1 MKILGQSSEEEMII
15 EYLRAEIS
23 SKRFSDN
30 VREAMKR
37 LGLNERIVLSADLQ
51 SQEENEKRRELL
63 GAVRGHGRDESMF
76 ERFPAVTDWK
86 LCSFSQ
92 NDLEK
97 IRYIHYSYWSEL
109 AGGTHRPTDAA
120 ERIRGGVCVYGQ
132 SNEGFIRAASHIRNG
147 GAFPTMFFL
156 TADYEDFV
164 IVEGH
169 LRMTA
174 YAMALEY
181 FKDIKVIVGKCAG
194 EELEEWM

>member
-1 MKILGQSSEEEMII
+1 MKILGPSSEQEMII

-37 LGLNERIVLSADLQ
+37 LGLDERIVLSADLQ

-63 GAVRGHGRDESMF
+63 GAVRGYGRDESMF

-109 AGGTHRPTDAA
+109 SGGTHRPTDAA

-147 GAFPTMFFL
+147 GFFPTMFFL
-156 TADYEDFV
+156 TADFEDFV

-169 LRMTA
+169 QRMTA
-174 YAMALEY
+174 YAMAPEY

-194 EELEEWM
+194 EELREWM

>member
-37 LGLNERIVLSADLQ
+37 LGLDERIVLSADLQ

-63 GAVRGHGRDESMF
+63 GAVRGYGRDESMF

-109 AGGTHRPTDAA
+109 SEGTHRPTDAA

-132 SNEGFIRAASHIRNG
+132 SNEGFIQAVSYIRNG
-147 GAFPTMFFL
+147 GTFPKMFFL

-169 LRMTA
+169 QRMTA
-174 YAMALEY
+174 YAMAPEY